1 MNRLK
6 QGSIK
11 RFINYFMV
19 FVLLGILGIATLG
32 KARADESE
40 VKVIEVTQSLM
51 AMSVQKDVSVEDAV
65 TAMKSV
71 ATATN
76 MKFVGRKQVSKE
88 LGKRGKK
95 VRHLEVLQFCNPEE
109 AVEAVEISMVYAA
122 YIPCQITMVEDKNK
136 KIWLITRNM
145 DMMVDNEMISPRLAE
160 IAIRVNQA
168 MLKIMTAGVTGEF

>member
-1 MNRLK
+1 MHKVN
-6 QGSIK
+6 QGSI
-11 RFINYFMV
+11 RRLVNYFMV
-19 FVLLGILGIATLG
+19 CVLLGILAIATVSKV
-32 KARADESE
+32 KANESE
-40 VKVIEVTQSLM
+40 VKVIEVTQTLM
-51 AMSVQKDVSVEDAV
+51 AMSVQKGVSIEDAV

-71 ATATN
+71 AAATS
-76 MKFVGRKQVSKE
+76 MKLVGRKQVSKE

-95 VRHLEVLQFCNPEE
+95 VRHLEVLQFCNPGE

-122 YIPCQITMVEDKNK
+122 YIPCQITMVEDKNGK
-136 KIWLITRNM
+136 VWLITRNM